1 MSTRPSAR
9 ASLRERFRYW
19 FDNVMAR
26 GTVAVMGLLGIAT
39 LVFIAFVALVVVLF
53 GFFPPHTDANDEP
66 TFFEVLWGNLM
77 RTLDPGTM
85 GADQGWGFRAAML
98 VVTIGG
104 LIMVAS
110 LIGIISSAFDRKVED
125 LRKGRSR
132 VLESDHT
139 LILGWSQKVLPIVAE
154 LCIANESRRR
164 PAIVVLADRDK
175 VELEDELKA
184 VVPHGNSTRIIVRSG
199 DPMDL
204 TDLELGSPHSARSII
219 LVAPEGSVD
228 PDSIVIKMALALTNN
243 PRRGDGRLNIVG
255 ELQDARNLEA
265 AVLVGRDEVR
275 WVLVRD
281 LISRITVQTCR
292 QSGLSGVYTELLDF
306 GGDEIYFTSQP
317 GLVGRTYF
325 DAQLSFASSSVFGIA
340 RGESVHL
347 NPDAGTVLEADDQ
360 LIVISADDSTVR
372 LTEPAAV
379 DTTDILEPSERTRR
393 PERTLVLGY
402 NSDLGTIL
410 HELDEYVTDGSH
422 VTIVAAAK
430 PPAFPELE
438 SLAVDYIRGDT
449 TSRAVLESLD
459 VPSFDHI
466 IVLAYKETVD
476 IQRADAKTL
485 VTLLHLREIG
495 DRAGTELNIVSEM
508 LDDRNRE
515 IAEVTKAD
523 DFIVSDKLISL
534 TLSQLSEN
542 RLLAKVFDA
551 LFSSEGSEV
560 YLKPADRYVR
570 AGAAVDFYAVLEA
583 ARRHGETAIGYR
595 RAAHAHDAASGYG
608 VTLNPVKSEVIEF
621 APGDRIVVVS
631 ED

>member
-1 MSTRPSAR
+1 MTTRGSGQAP
-9 ASLRERFRYW
+9 LRDRFRYW
-19 FDNVMAR
+19 FDNIMAR
-26 GTVAVMGLLGIAT
+26 GTVAVMGLLGVAT
-39 LVFIAFVALVVVLF
+39 LVFIAFVALVVVIF
-53 GFFPPHTDANDEP
+53 GFFPPGTDSDDEP
-66 TFFEVLWGNLM
+66 TFFEILWGNLM

-139 LILGWSQKVLPIVAE
+139 LILGWSQKVLPIVSE
-154 LCIANESRRR
+154 LCIANESRRK

-184 VVPHGNSTRIIVRSG
+184 VLPRKTSTRIIVRSG

-204 TDLELGSPHSARSII
+204 GDLELGNPHTARSII
-219 LVAPEGSVD
+219 LVAPEGSED

-243 PRRGDGRLNIVG
+243 PRRGEGELNIVG

-265 AVLVGRDEVR
+265 ATLVGRDEVS
-275 WVLVRD
+275 WVLTRD

-306 GGDEIYFTSQP
+306 EGDEIYFTAQP
-317 GLVGRTYF
+317 SLAGKTYF
-325 DAQLSFASSSVFGIA
+325 DAELSFAESSVFGIA
-340 RGESVHL
+340 RGETVMI
-347 NPDAGTVLEADDQ
+347 NPDAATVLEADDR
-360 LIVISADDSTVR
+360 LIVISADDSAVKIGAPGTPD
-372 LTEPAAV
+372 TAAITGTP
-379 DTTDILEPSERTRR
+379 DLDRR
-393 PERTLVLGY
+393 PERTLVLGH

-410 HELDEYVTDGSH
+410 RELDEYVTKGSQA
-422 VTIVAAAK
+422 TIVAEAK
-430 PPAFPELE
+430 PPKLPEFE
-438 SLAVDYIRGDT
+438 SLAVDYLRGDT
-449 TSRAVLESLD
+449 TSRAMLESLD

-466 IVLAYKETVD
+466 IVLAYKETLD
-476 IQRADAKTL
+476 AQRADARTL

-495 DRAGTELNIVSEM
+495 DNAGTELNIVSEM

-542 RLLAKVFDA
+542 RLLAKVFDS
-551 LFSSEGSEV
+551 LFSSDGSEV
-560 YLKPADRYVR
+560 YLKPVERYVR
-570 AGAAVDFYAVLEA
+570 AGEPVDFYTVLEA
-583 ARRHGETAIGYR
+583 ARRRGETAIGYR
-595 RAAHAHDAASGYG
+595 VVAHAHDAAQGYG
-608 VTLNPVKSEVIEF
+608 VRLNPPKAERVNFVP
-621 APGDRIVVVS
+621 ADRIVVLA

>member
-1 MSTRPSAR
+1 MSTRRRTTAT
-9 ASLRERFRYW
+9 LRDRFRYW
-19 FDNVMAR
+19 FDNIMAR
-26 GTVAVMGLLGIAT
+26 GTIAVMGLLGVAT
-39 LVFIAFVALVVVLF
+39 LVFIAFVALVVVIF
-53 GFFPPHTDANDEP
+53 EFFPPHTDAHDEP

-98 VVTIGG
+98 IVTIGG

-154 LCIANESRRR
+154 LCIANESRKR

-184 VVPHGNSTRIIVRSG
+184 VVPRGNSTRIIVRSG

-243 PRRGDGRLNIVG
+243 PRRGSERLNIVG

-265 AVLVGRDEVR
+265 AELVGRDEVR

-306 GGDEIYFTSQP
+306 GGDEIYFTTQP
-317 GLVGRTYF
+317 RLAGQTYF
-325 DAQLSFASSSVFGIA
+325 DAQLAFATSSVFGIA
-340 RGESVHL
+340 RGDSVVL
-347 NPDAGTVLEADDQ
+347 NPAADTVLAPDDQ
-360 LIVISADDSTVR
+360 LIVIAADDSAVR
-372 LTEPAAV
+372 LDAPGTIDTSGIV
-379 DTTDILEPSERTRR
+379 DTPNRERK

-410 HELDEYVTDGSH
+410 RELDEYVTDGSQ

-430 PPAFPELE
+430 PPALPELA

-476 IQRADAKTL
+476 TQRADARTL

-495 DRAGTELNIVSEM
+495 DQAGTPLNIVSEM

-551 LFSSEGSEV
+551 LFTSEGSEV
-560 YLKPADRYVR
+560 YLKPAESYVR
-570 AGAAVDFYAVLEA
+570 PGVAVDFYAVLEA
-583 ARRHGETAIGYR
+583 ARRRGETAIGYR
-595 RAAHAHDAASGYG
+595 RIADAHHAERGYG
-608 VTLNPVKSEVIEF
+608 VRLNPPKTDVLEF
-621 APGDRIVVVS
+621 APGDRIVVVA